1 MCIGD
6 FNDIRFNQEKERGQ
20 LKQTRMMDA
29 FNNMIGVEILDARF
43 KDQSFTWC
51 NNRESKERVREN

>member
-6 FNDIRFNQEKERGQ
+6 FNDIPFNHEKERGQ

-29 FNNMIGVEILDARF
+29 FNNMIGVELLDARF
-43 KDQSFTWC
+43 KDQSFTW
-51 NNRESKERVREN
+51 